1 MEGVGIRLY
10 LRLCPC
16 TTIAPPF
23 SAALSSVFALS
34 HRSKRYMCM
43 AVIHVYFAEVTRTQ
57 TLASPERQ
65 PPPPPHNRAISFPTL
80 LTHPL
85 FISLLRLPHAPP
97 APPAPLYAH
106 LSFRSTVAES
116 FHLRAG
122 SVRAHDITPHQ
133 LEILSQA
140 KDPQAVQPHLR
151 KCFDNLVGLTF
162 GDEPGSID
170 IHAMISS
177 EGEKV
182 PLGKN
187 LKARGYVED
196 WLSQARCGV
205 FIFRL
210 DLGGGH
216 C

>member
-1 MEGVGIRLY
+1 MPHR
-10 LRLCPC
+10 
-16 TTIAPPF
+16 TI
-23 SAALSSVFALS
+23 
-34 HRSKRYMCM
+34 
-43 AVIHVYFAEVTRTQ
+43 
-57 TLASPERQ
+57 
-65 PPPPPHNRAISFPTL
+65 
-80 LTHPL
+80 
-85 FISLLRLPHAPP
+85 
-97 APPAPLYAH
+97 
-106 LSFRSTVAES
+106 
-116 FHLRAG
+116 
-122 SVRAHDITPHQ
+122 Q

-196 WLSQARCGV
+196 WLSQARARAGFFLFGAFLRDNLFC
-205 FIFRL
+205 RKRQRQW
-210 DLGGGH
+210 
-216 C
+216 

>member
-1 MEGVGIRLY
+1 MLA
-10 LRLCPC
+10 
-16 TTIAPPF
+16 TT
-23 SAALSSVFALS
+23 
-34 HRSKRYMCM
+34 
-43 AVIHVYFAEVTRTQ
+43 T
-57 TLASPERQ
+57 
-65 PPPPPHNRAISFPTL
+65 
-80 LTHPL
+80 
-85 FISLLRLPHAPP
+85 
-97 APPAPLYAH
+97 
-106 LSFRSTVAES
+106 
-116 FHLRAG
+116 
-122 SVRAHDITPHQ
+122 TPRQ

-196 WLSQARCGV
+196 WLSQARARHY
-205 FIFRL
+205 FSA
-210 DLGGGH
+210 
-216 C
+216 

>member
-1 MEGVGIRLY
+1 MLSVPKRCQSHPLKILPYYSLSRVCEFDGSKPSAFTPGENPALTPLY
-10 LRLCPC
+10 PLH
-16 TTIAPPF
+16 A
-23 SAALSSVFALS
+23 
-34 HRSKRYMCM
+34 
-43 AVIHVYFAEVTRTQ
+43 
-57 TLASPERQ
+57 
-65 PPPPPHNRAISFPTL
+65 PTL
-80 LTHPL
+80 SPRRTA
-85 FISLLRLPHAPP
+85 PH
-97 APPAPLYAH
+97 
-106 LSFRSTVAES
+106 R
-116 FHLRAG
+116 
-122 SVRAHDITPHQ
+122 Q

-196 WLSQARCGV
+196 WLSQVRPFLVALRRGFLLPQMRKSFGGRQEDAGV
-205 FIFRL
+205 SSFSSAFAIESLVIYSCVPTRTKKL
-210 DLGGGH
+210 STTEHSYWSTSLLH
-216 C
+216 CTL

>member
-1 MEGVGIRLY
+1 KD
-10 LRLCPC
+10 
-16 TTIAPPF
+16 TFA
-23 SAALSSVFALS
+23 SHNAALDKIQKSLEEYLETKRAAFPRFYFLS
-34 HRSKRYMCM
+34 ND
-43 AVIHVYFAEVTRTQ
+43 E
-57 TLASPERQ
+57 L
-65 PPPPPHNRAISFPTL
+65 
-80 LTHPL
+80 
-85 FISLLRLPHAPP
+85 
-97 APPAPLYAH
+97 
-106 LSFRSTVAES
+106 
-116 FHLRAG
+116 
-122 SVRAHDITPHQ
+122 

-196 WLSQARCGV
+196 WLSQVEARMKTSLHG
-205 FIFRL
+205 FMKAGLL
-210 DLGGGH
+210 DYDTKAREQWVGCHPGQVRQSVS
-216 C
+216 CQTVVDSR